1 MWANRGHT
9 CLVAMGHQRTFDQV
23 NSWGRLAG
31 GERAAAFTGVDIKS
45 ENMTVPVIQK
55 RNACPKH
62 ERG

>member
-1 MWANRGHT
+1 
-9 CLVAMGHQRTFDQV
+9 MGHQRTFDQV
-23 NSWGRLAG
+23 DSWGRLAG